1 MTPMYTQIKQT
12 LKLIVMKI
20 LFSTTL
26 IFFMVTGLIAC
37 NTGKSNDEDEKAAY
51 QNPIFED
58 QEASDPHQFSNVTSN
73 QKMEMESTMD
83 QNPGKRVAVIDQSLN
98 MPMGTVHVPQGWTLQ
113 QDIASNTQGG
123 GYLKYLLALESPS
136 GEAFIILPSLVN
148 YSVMQDPYSGQ
159 VFGSSFEQ
167 TLFQLAQYQ
176 LQNRIDQFSLG
187 EMRPVAG
194 AEKGEVYQRTLLNQ
208 QRSIDQQ
215 NQMSVSYGMPPS
227 LQVDM
232 GLFQIEI
239 QGIKNG
245 KAVTGVLNVFKS
257 GTMDHNPQQPS
268 SNGFIFGSIV
278 LSTHRS
284 YEELAGIKED
294 IMKLQINPDWDRQKA
309 QIIDRL
315 TQRSSQNHQFNMA
328 SRERQFQQHQNT
340 IKQTQ
345 DVYDQQNQA
354 WMDRNFGP
362 NGSSSYSSHDAFID
376 GVITGNTTFND
387 PYTGHQI
394 KKEGHYDYWYTNESG
409 EYKGTNDPSFDPNSL
424 QGNWNAISPVTPDH

>member
-1 MTPMYTQIKQT
+1 
-12 LKLIVMKI
+12 MKI
-20 LFSTTL
+20 LIPILL
-26 IFFMVTGLIAC
+26 ISFLFIGLMAC
-37 NTGKSNDEDEKAAY
+37 NTEKSHGEGAQAAY
-51 QNPIFED
+51 QNPSSETENSPD
-58 QEASDPHQFSNVTSN
+58 SQQFSSVTSN
-73 QKMEMESTMD
+73 QNVQMESTPD
-83 QNPGKRVAVIDQSLN
+83 PGPGKRVAVIDQSFN
-98 MPMGTVHVPQGWTLQ
+98 MPMGTVNVPQGWTLQ
-113 QDIASNTQGG
+113 QDIASNTQDS
-123 GYLKYLLALESPS
+123 GYLKYLVALESPK
-136 GEAFIILPSLVN
+136 GEVFMLLPSMVN

-167 TLFQLAQYQ
+167 TLYQLTQYQ
-176 LQNRIDQFSLG
+176 LKNRVDQFSLG

-194 AEKGEVYQRTLLNQ
+194 AEQEEIYQRALLNL
-208 QRSIDQQ
+208 QRSVDQQ
-215 NQMSVSYGMPPS
+215 NQISVSYGMPPS
-227 LQVDM
+227 IQVDM

-239 QGIKNG
+239 QGNKNG

-257 GTMDHNPQQPS
+257 GTVDHNPQQPS
-268 SNGFIFGSIV
+268 SNGLIFGNIV
-278 LSTHRS
+278 LSSHRS
-284 YEELAGIKED
+284 YEELVGLKED
-294 IMKLQINPDWDRQKA
+294 IIKLQINPDWDRQKA
-309 QIIDRL
+309 QVIDRI
-315 TQRSSQNHQFNMA
+315 TQRSSQDHQNNMA